1 MKNKKN
7 SSSKIY
13 NKLRD
18 KATYPVAF
26 YVPLDYISHFL
37 DKEQIESIQW
47 IFDRV
52 AYARKKMDI
61 IFMDENEITFDILKK
76 SKKLS
81 ENLFELVGLHESL
94 EEALF
99 LFILESY
106 KDHIMAM
113 DYFFDLMLEDI
124 QKRFKDDYKKYQSLF
139 LLQSS
144 YMKTHWQEI
153 NKAFPLYIE
162 RYNREIDAEAFLI
175 ENIFHKEQKVSK
187 KSEKTLISDL
197 EAQNFLLESV
207 FKLDKKLLI

>member
-7 SSSKIY
+7 KSSKIY
-13 NKLRD
+13 DKLRD

-26 YVPLDYISHFL
+26 YVPLDYFGHFL
-37 DKEQIESIQW
+37 EKEQIENLQW
-47 IFDRV
+47 LFDRV
-52 AYARKKMDI
+52 AYARKKMDV

-76 SKKLS
+76 SKKLR
-81 ENLFELVGLHESL
+81 ENLFELVGLHESCD
-94 EEALF
+94 ENLF

-124 QKRFKDDYKKYQSLF
+124 EKRFQDDYKKYQSLF

-144 YMKTHWQEI
+144 YIKTHWKDI

-162 RYNREIDAEAFLI
+162 RYNREIDTEAFLF
-175 ENIFHKEQKVSK
+175 ENVFNKEQKISK
-187 KSEKTLISDL
+187 KSKKPLISDL

-207 FKLDKKLLI
+207 FKLDKKLL

>member
-1 MKNKKN
+1 
-7 SSSKIY
+7 
-13 NKLRD
+13 
-18 KATYPVAF
+18 
-26 YVPLDYISHFL
+26 
-37 DKEQIESIQW
+37 
-47 IFDRV
+47 
-52 AYARKKMDI
+52 
-61 IFMDENEITFDILKK
+61 
-76 SKKLS
+76 
-81 ENLFELVGLHESL
+81 
-94 EEALF
+94 
-99 LFILESY
+99 
-106 KDHIMAM
+106 MAM

-162 RYNREIDAEAFLI
+162 RYNREVDTEAFLI

-207 FKLDKKLLI
+207 FKLDKKLFI

>member
-1 MKNKKN
+1 MWG
-7 SSSKIY
+7 
-13 NKLRD
+13 
-18 KATYPVAF
+18 
-26 YVPLDYISHFL
+26 LD
-37 DKEQIESIQW
+37 SI
-47 IFDRV
+47 
-52 AYARKKMDI
+52 
-61 IFMDENEITFDILKK
+61 
-76 SKKLS
+76 
-81 ENLFELVGLHESL
+81 LFELVGLHEPL

-124 QKRFKDDYKKYQSLF
+124 QKRFKNDYKKYQSLF

-162 RYNREIDAEAFLI
+162 RYNREIDTEAFLI